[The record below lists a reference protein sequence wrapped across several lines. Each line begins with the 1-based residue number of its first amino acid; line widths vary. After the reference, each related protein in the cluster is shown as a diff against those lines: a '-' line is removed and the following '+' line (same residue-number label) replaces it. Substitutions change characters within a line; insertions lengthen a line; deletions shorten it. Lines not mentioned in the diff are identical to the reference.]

1 MAVNRRAA
9 SRGYDIIGDIHGC
22 ANTLIRLL
30 EQMGYRK
37 RNGVYQ
43 HDRRQAIFIGDIID
57 RGPRIRESLHLV
69 RDMVEHGSAR
79 IVMGN
84 HEYNALGYCTRARA
98 GSGKKWLREHNARH
112 DRLIRET
119 LEQFDDHPH
128 EWNEFLEWF
137 YTIPLFIEEDNFRVV
152 HACWDGDL
160 IEKFK
165 QVQGGA
171 CIDEDFLHASAATES
186 FAGQVMDTL
195 LRGTDLRL
203 PEGTTITGRDGYVRE
218 FFRTKFWAD
227 DPRTC
232 NDVVFQPDPLPPE
245 VARMVLTDAE
255 RRQLISYPLDA
266 PPVFVGHYWM
276 EGAPAPLK
284 SNVACIDYSAVKYGK
299 LVAYRMDDETALSS
313 DKFVW
318 VDVERPEQPG
328 YPGTEDSVSR

>member
-1 MAVNRRAA
+1 MAATKSTAR
-9 SRGYDIIGDIHGC
+9 RGYDIIGDIHGC
-22 ANTLIRLL
+22 AHTLARLL
-30 EQMGYRK
+30 DQMGYRK
-37 RNGVYQ
+37 VNGVYQ
-43 HDRRQAIFIGDIID
+43 HPRRQAIFIGDIID
-57 RGPRIRESLHLV
+57 RGPRIREALHLV

-84 HEYNALGYCTRARA
+84 HEYNAR
-98 GSGKKWLREHNARH
+98 HN
-112 DRLIRET
+112 RLIRET
-119 LEQFDDHPH
+119 LEQFEAHPY

-137 YTIPLFIEEDNFRVV
+137 YTIPLFIDDEDFRVV

-171 CIDEDFLHASAATES
+171 CIDEDFLHASAAIES

-203 PEGTTITGRDGYVRE
+203 PEGMAITGRDGYVRE

-227 DPRTC
+227 DPHTYS
-232 NDVVFQPDPLPPE
+232 DVVFQPDPLPPE
-245 VARMVLTDAE
+245 VASRVLTDAE

-276 EGAPAPLK
+276 EGEPAPLK
-284 SNVACIDYSAVKYGK
+284 PNVACIDYSAVKYGR
-299 LVAYRMDDETALSS
+299 LVAYRMDGERALSR

-318 VDVERPEQPG
+318 VDVERPEQPD
-328 YPGTEDSVSR
+328 YPTSEDSVAR